1 MLEYCFSIC
10 VIVCLSEHSNWS
22 CDVTCGL
29 TPLRW
34 YYILYIYKLQHL
46 NLKQKT
52 TWKMAL
58 MLFQSFPYLHD
69 MVKSIAR
76 SSYDWNCVPLCPL
89 WNSIWSS
96 TMLKDAGLLSSSTY
110 TLTTYVKVPFMP
122 WMAGKEKRNEIVDF
136 GWMLCVCLWVCIWGW
151 SVFLLSSSNTWFM
164 DMMGKAWKNI
174 SSFTALVLRW
184 CNLRSFSQIDR
195 QEKDE
200 IVALGHSMLQ
210 LIEGAVNLDSA
221 SSVAVN

>member
-1 MLEYCFSIC
+1 M
-10 VIVCLSEHSNWS
+10 
-22 CDVTCGL
+22 
-29 TPLRW
+29 
-34 YYILYIYKLQHL
+34 QHL
-46 NLKQKT
+46 NLKRKT
-52 TWKMAL
+52 MWKMVL
-58 MLFQSFPYLHD
+58 MLFQSFPYLRD

-136 GWMLCVCLWVCIWGW
+136 GWMLCVCVFV
-151 SVFLLSSSNTWFM
+151 SVYLGLVSFFCYHHLTLDSWTWWE
-164 DMMGKAWKNI
+164 KHEKNI
-174 SSFTALVLRW
+174 SSFTALVLCW
-184 CNLRSFSQIDR
+184 CNLRSFSQIRR

-210 LIEGAVNLDSA
+210 LIEGAVNL
-221 SSVAVN
+221 SVAVN